1 MGRPAAQHLIR
12 HTTPQ
17 WHGAAP
23 KGQHSP
29 KHYCMPHPTLAFP
42 NTPSAPRSNCV
53 TDARP
58 LVRVP
63 RSYPGSK
70 NEAVDTPGVGL
81 SDATNYYA
89 PTVVKRF
96 NVVSHGGRGGRRGG
110 ESQDGGKIKPAK
122 WDGQVMPYK
131 VGDVVEGVVRS
142 IKPYGAFVDL
152 GGFVGLLHLTQVS
165 HTRVKSVESIL
176 KEGDKLKLEPS
187 PGDMLRDP
195 QLVFDK
201 AEEMAEVHKSQDT
214 GKVKPVKWDG
224 RVLPFKVY
232 DVVEGVVQSVQPYG
246 AFVDLGGF
254 VGLLHITQISH
265 NRVEDV
271 QSILKEGDKL
281 KRVVT
286 SPLVP
291 HWGLNL
297 SWTTRICS
305 GWWFQALW
313 NYAHMHIAHAHGMG
327 AYHLQW

>member
-1 MGRPAAQHLIR
+1 
-12 HTTPQ
+12 
-17 WHGAAP
+17 
-23 KGQHSP
+23 
-29 KHYCMPHPTLAFP
+29 
-42 NTPSAPRSNCV
+42 
-53 TDARP
+53 
-58 LVRVP
+58 
-63 RSYPGSK
+63 
-70 NEAVDTPGVGL
+70 
-81 SDATNYYA
+81 
-89 PTVVKRF
+89 
-96 NVVSHGGRGGRRGG
+96 
-110 ESQDGGKIKPAK
+110 
-122 WDGQVMPYK
+122 MPYK
-131 VGDVVEGVVRS
+131 VGDVVEGAVRS

-176 KEGDKLKLEPS
+176 KEGNKLKVMIFSYDPEKGRVALSTKQLEPS

-201 AEEMAEVHKSQDT
+201 AEETAEAFKSQVSEAAAQA

-281 KRVVT
+281 KVMVLSHESDRGRV
-286 SPLVP
+286 
-291 HWGLNL
+291 NL
-297 SWTTRICS
+297 STRKLEPTPGDMLRDPKLVFDKAEEMAEKFRIRVLAVTQEVLDS
-305 GWWFQALW
+305 YIPLSSQDA
-313 NYAHMHIAHAHGMG
+313 
-327 AYHLQW
+327 AYVMSDLGGHEPC